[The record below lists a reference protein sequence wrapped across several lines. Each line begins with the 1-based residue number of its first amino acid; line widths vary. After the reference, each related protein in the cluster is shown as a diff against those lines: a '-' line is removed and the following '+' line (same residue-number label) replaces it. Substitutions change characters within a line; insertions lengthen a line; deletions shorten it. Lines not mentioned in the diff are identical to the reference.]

1 MSNFPS
7 HADARQRTARHF
19 VATLCLLA
27 WLLLAAPVWALERVN
42 INTADAETLAAT
54 LEHVGPVKAKAIV
67 DYRREHGSFRSV
79 EQLAMVKGVGLKTV
93 ERNRDRILL
102 DGGRETARGGGVSGA
117 GAGRSGRR

>member
-1 MSNFPS
+1 MPNVQSPAVARLHRAS
-7 HADARQRTARHF
+7 H
-19 VATLCLLA
+19 VLLRVLLLGL
-27 WLLLAAPVWALERVN
+27 LLLAVPAWALDRVN

-54 LEHVGPVKAKAIV
+54 LQHVGPVKAKAIV
-67 DYRREHGSFRSV
+67 DYRREYGSFRSV

-102 DGGRETARGGGVSGA
+102 DSGEEAARGGVVSGA